1 MSHSAEA
8 IRRREAGAVA
18 GPTVGTIEAMAGVRE
33 KVAAGQLDLDFV
45 AMARGLAVGLVV
57 GRPTDLGNTEW
68 ASKDHEEL
76 VMAMVARVTP
86 AKIVVAAI
94 EARDDVA
101 FSAWIKRALRT
112 QLDLSART
120 SWSGRLIR
128 AVDAALEEAPER
140 FERGAGTWMMRGEQ
154 RPPAQ
159 NPDMADLRE
168 RAWTVTPEE
177 NHMSETAL
185 LGAREGLRSVS
196 DVVLT
201 AAGPLEKAVLANIVA
216 DRFNTVF
223 SVDLGYLDPE
233 DERYDVPAPPGDP
246 GAHQAALHLLGQLT
260 SEERDQLGILAT
272 GGLRELMRRTG
283 ATKHRASLIKDRLA
297 DKVSRLAGEHDAD
310 PQAIGEHLIE
320 LLGQLDSSGHSTH
333 DGNYRDR

>member
-1 MSHSAEA
+1 MSPSAEA

-18 GPTVGTIEAMAGVRE
+18 GRTVGTIAAMAGIRE
-33 KVAAGQLDLDFV
+33 KVAAGHLDLDFV

-57 GRPTDLGNTEW
+57 GRPTDFGNTDWSSE
-68 ASKDHEEL
+68 DYEEL

-86 AKIVVAAI
+86 AKIVVAAV
-94 EARDDVA
+94 ARDDVA

-112 QLDLSART
+112 QLDLGART

-140 FERGAGTWMMRGEQ
+140 FERGVGTWMVRGEQ

-159 NPDMADLRE
+159 NPDIPDLRE

-201 AAGPLEKAVLANIVA
+201 AAGPLQKAVLADIVA

-233 DERYDVPAPPGDP
+233 DERYEVPAPPGAP

-260 SEERDQLGILAT
+260 SEERDLLGILAT
-272 GGLRELMRRTG
+272 GGVRKLMRRTG

-333 DGNYRDR
+333 DGNHRDR